1 MRGGMRCRIL
11 LRSWVLRVGRCIG
24 IWLHGKRSRRRR
36 GWAVEPTRRADYRRV
51 VSRSARV
58 VSPPVTGVWVRP
70 DWVESE
76 LELPGWCWVLYVLV
90 VGLLAAVGAVL
101 GPVVAWWM
109 GWL

>member
-1 MRGGMRCRIL
+1 MMAEDLRARGHAMPDIAAQYYNWCRNFTADVAIE
-11 LRSWVLRVGRCIG
+11 
-24 IWLHGKRSRRRR
+24 R
-36 GWAVEPTRRADYRRV
+36 G
-51 VSRSARV
+51 